1 MARRKTSVQKLLGLE
16 TFTKYGIKTDQFEY
30 AFFQVEPVNISVLSQ
45 EHVAAKV
52 QHLMQLLSTV
62 PDLELI
68 AQDDCECFD
77 ANKTYIRRQLEQEQN
92 PAVRRLLEQDA
103 AFLDE
108 IQLELSSARQFLF
121 AVRFRKE
128 KEEQV
133 FSQLGRVSKSIADY
147 GFMAHRLT
155 KPELKRMIALYFG
168 TSISGECIPDV
179 EGADYLQKEEK
190 DAV

>member
-1 MARRKTSVQKLLGLE
+1 MARRKSSVQKLIGLE

-62 PDLELI
+62 PDLELM

-77 ANKTYIRRQLEQEQN
+77 ANKTYIRRRLEQEQN

-121 AVRFRKE
+121 VVRFRKE

-133 FSQLGRVSKSIADY
+133 FSQLGRVAKSIADY
-147 GFMAHRLT
+147 GFMARRLS

-179 EGADYLQKEEK
+179 EA
-190 DAV
+190 

>member
-16 TFTKYGIKTDQFEY
+16 TFTKYGVKTDRFEY
-30 AFFQVEPVNISVLSQ
+30 VFFQVEPVNISVLSL
-45 EHVAAKV
+45 EHVATKV

-62 PDLELI
+62 PDLELM
-68 AQDDCECFD
+68 AHDDCECFD
-77 ANKTYIRRQLEQEQN
+77 ANKAYIRRRLEQEQN

-121 AVRFRKE
+121 AIRFRKE

-133 FSQLGRVSKSIADY
+133 FSQLGRVAKSIADY

-179 EGADYLQKEEK
+179 EDADYLQKEEK